1 MFRYRQTP
9 IHLQITAVSC
19 KTRRAVLI
27 HSNYRRILSSI
38 SHFFLFH
45 FQRSSDLLCQIKKVE
60 TNFLENKNI
69 HTIPINGQNARGSFS
84 GS

>member
-27 HSNYRRILSSI
+27 HSNYRRILYRQYNI
-38 SHFFLFH
+38 SFYFTF
-45 FQRSSDLLCQIKKVE
+45 SDPRICGAK
-60 TNFLENKNI
+60 
-69 HTIPINGQNARGSFS
+69 
-84 GS
+84 